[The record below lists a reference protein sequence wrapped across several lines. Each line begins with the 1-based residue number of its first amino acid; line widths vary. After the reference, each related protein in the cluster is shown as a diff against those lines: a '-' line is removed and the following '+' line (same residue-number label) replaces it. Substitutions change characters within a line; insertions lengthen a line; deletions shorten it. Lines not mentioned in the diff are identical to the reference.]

1 MAETPTLRPL
11 GVGEILDAGIKLYVR
26 HWKPL
31 MICVVGIAL
40 PVQILTVL
48 VLASVDPSTLDSFG
62 SFDTSSTSSNDPSGA
77 EAAAFIIVAIVSGLS
92 TLLATAAC
100 FKAVADA
107 WLGARPEAG
116 RSLRFA
122 LRNLLRLV
130 WLAIVWGCGL
140 TLGFIALI
148 VPGVWLFVAW
158 SLAVPALLFERTG
171 AFKSLGRSF
180 RLVRGRWWPVCGALV
195 VAYLLAGIISGIVQL
210 IPEGIAAGLAGDSD
224 VANGIAAVIGGTVSA
239 MISTPFTAAVVVLL
253 YFDQRV
259 RKEGF
264 DLQLLAE
271 GLGTTRDPDAPLPA
285 PLVGPDVTPE
295 QRAAAPYWPPP
306 PGWVPP
312 EPAPTNEPNREWWQ
326 DPVPSGVGTYSG
338 GFEAPQSEDRAG
350 AGNGTP
356 PYGAP
361 SPGAEAAPP
370 HGAPAPGVD
379 AAPPYGAPSPGADA
393 GPPLG
398 APSPG
403 ADAAPPPGG
412 PPSGGDADPPSGGED
427 APPSD
432 PPSGGAAAPPSDA
445 PSRDDDSGAGEAR
458 KRDRNRADWLPPEA
472 PRGPGGL

>member
-11 GVGEILDAGIKLYVR
+11 GVGEILDVGIKLYVR

-48 VLASVDPSTLDSFG
+48 VLASIDPATLDSFG
-62 SFDTSSTSSNDPSGA
+62 SFDTSTTSSNDPSGA
-77 EAAAFIIVAIVSGLS
+77 EAAAFIVVAIVSGLS

-122 LRNLLRLV
+122 LRNLPRLV
-130 WLAIVWGCGL
+130 WLAIVFGCGL
-140 TLGFIALI
+140 AVAFIALI
-148 VPGVWLFVAW
+148 IPGIWLFVAW
-158 SLAVPALLFERTG
+158 SLAVPALLFERVG
-171 AFKSLGRSF
+171 GFKALGRSF
-180 RLVRGRWWPVCGALV
+180 RLVRGRWWPICGALV
-195 VAYLLAGIISGIVQL
+195 VGYVLAGIVSGVVQL
-210 IPEGIAAGLAGDSD
+210 IPEAIAAGLAGDSD
-224 VANGIAAVIGGTVSA
+224 VANGVAAVIGGTVSA
-239 MISTPFTAAVVVLL
+239 MISTPFTAAVVTLL

-312 EPAPTNEPNREWWQ
+312 EPSPTNEPNREWWQ
-326 DPVPSGVGTYSG
+326 DPAPSGPGSYGG
-338 GFEAPQSEDRAG
+338 GFEAPRSADRAG
-350 AGNGTP
+350 TGNG
-356 PYGAP
+356 
-361 SPGAEAAPP
+361 
-370 HGAPAPGVD
+370 
-379 AAPPYGAPSPGADA
+379 APPYGAPSSGADA
-393 GPPLG
+393 ASPYG
-398 APSPG
+398 ADAASPYGVPSHG
-403 ADAAPPPGG
+403 ADAAPPHGA
-412 PPSGGDADPPSGGED
+412 DADSPSAAD
-427 APPSD
+427 
-432 PPSGGAAAPPSDA
+432 AAPPSDA
-445 PSRDDDSGAGEAR
+445 SSRDDDDAGSGEGR
-458 KRDRNRADWLPPEA
+458 RRDRNRADWLPPEA